1 MNTSVDSSIDQKA
14 KTWLEPGFDEETRTN
29 VQKLIDKNPEE
40 LTECFYTD
48 LEFGTGG
55 MRGLMGVGTNR
66 INKYTIG
73 MATQGLA
80 NYLKDSFE
88 GEISVAIAHD
98 CRNRSDFFAQ
108 VTADVFSANGIV
120 VYLFDALRPTP
131 ELSFA
136 IRHLGCKSGVVVTA
150 SHNPKEYNGFKV
162 YWEDGAQIV
171 SPHDKNI
178 IKRVKQITAIDEV
191 KFEGNP
197 DLIKKIGAEVDEE
210 YLNKVSELSLSP
222 KDIEDQ
228 KDLKIVYTALHG
240 TGVNLIPAILKKVGF
255 ENVSTVKAQDEVNG
269 NFPTVVSPNPEEQA
283 AMKMALEQ
291 AEAEEADILLGTDPD
306 ADRVGVG
313 VRTPKGDYV
322 LLNGNETAT
331 LLVYYQLLR
340 WREQGRINGRQFV
353 AKTVVTTE
361 LIDNIASGFGV
372 KIHDTLTGFKHI
384 AAKIRELEGRE
395 IFVTGGEESYG
406 YLSGD
411 FVRDKDAVS
420 SAMIICEIAA
430 WAKNKGQS
438 LIELLE
444 EVHRKFGF
452 YRESLIS
459 IVKSGKVGKEEIAE
473 MMRNFRSNPP
483 KELGGSKVIRINDIL
498 DGTSI
503 DLESGHKNKIA
514 LPQSNVLQ
522 FYTEDGSK
530 VTARPSGTEPKIKF
544 YFSVNQQL
552 KETDS
557 YSGVKKQ
564 LDQKIEA
571 LKKDFTSQ

>member
-1 MNTSVDSSIDQKA
+1 MNTSVESTIEEKA
-14 KTWLEPGFDEETRTN
+14 KSWLAPGFDENTRKS
-29 VQKLIDKNPEE
+29 VQQLIDSNPEE
-40 LTECFYTD
+40 LTECFYTN

-66 INKYTIG
+66 VNKYTIG

-80 NYLKDSFE
+80 NYLKESFE
-88 GEISVAIAHD
+88 GEISVAIAYD
-98 CRNRSDFFAQ
+98 CRNNSDFFAKT
-108 VTADVFSANGIV
+108 TADVFSANGIKV
-120 VYLFDALRPTP
+120 FLFDELRPTP

-150 SHNPKEYNGFKV
+150 SHNPKEYNGYKV

-171 SPHDKNI
+171 APHDKNI
-178 IKRVKQITAIDEV
+178 IKRVMQITSIDEV
-191 KFEGNP
+191 KFDGNP
-197 DLIKKIGAEVDEE
+197 DLIEKIGSEIDEE

-222 KDIEDQ
+222 KDIADQ

-240 TGVNLIPAILKKVGF
+240 TGVKLVPAILKKVGF
-255 ENVSTVKAQDEVNG
+255 ENVSTVAAQNQTSGD
-269 NFPTVVSPNPEEQA
+269 FPTVVSPNPEEEA
-283 AMKMALEQ
+283 AMKMSLEQ
-291 AEAEEADILLGTDPD
+291 AEKEGAEILLGTDPD
-306 ADRVGVG
+306 SDRVGVG
-313 VRTPKGDYV
+313 VRTPEGDYT

-361 LIDNIASGFGV
+361 LIDNIASSFGAKV
-372 KIHDTLTGFKHI
+372 YDTLTGFKHI

-395 IFVTGGEESYG
+395 TFVTGGEESYG

-420 SAMIICEIAA
+420 SAMMICEIAA
-430 WAKNKGQS
+430 WAKNQGKS
-438 LIELLE
+438 LIEILE
-444 EVHRKFGF
+444 EIHRKFGF
-452 YRESLIS
+452 YREALIS
-459 IVKSGKVGKEEIAE
+459 VVKKGKAGKEEIAE
-473 MMRNFRSNPP
+473 MMRTFRTNPP
-483 KELGGSKVIRINDIL
+483 QELGGSKVIRINDIL
-498 DGTSI
+498 DGTSV
-503 DLESGHKNKIA
+503 DLETGHKNKIA

-544 YFSVNQQL
+544 YFSVNQKL
-552 KETDS
+552 KPTDNYKEVKDKLNQKLET
-557 YSGVKKQ
+557 
-564 LDQKIEA
+564 